1 MGQEACPSLLSA
13 SGQRWGRSPWVHAG
27 AGRGGWGP
35 LTSSSPLPAQGWA
48 PPAGGDAPAESRR
61 VALGA
66 RWGLRTPRRAW
77 LLGSGGRLPGL
88 REVGGVRP
96 WVRLLEVGAS
106 KAWAGAC
113 PPPPPWKGPAAPPP
127 SACVRARPGK
137 ASSVVCGFCW
147 ESALLFQPSQ
157 GSGGDDD
164 HPRPLA
170 SRGCVR
176 AGSASEIPAK
186 PVVSHL
192 SRGRSSLGAAAAR
205 VLWPLEEERRE
216 GLRGSAAR

>member
-113 PPPPPWKGPAAPPP
+113 PPPPPAVEG
-127 SACVRARPGK
+127 ACSTSTVRLCACSPRE
-137 ASSVVCGFCW
+137 GF
-147 ESALLFQPSQ
+147 
-157 GSGGDDD
+157 
-164 HPRPLA
+164 
-170 SRGCVR
+170 
-176 AGSASEIPAK
+176 
-186 PVVSHL
+186 
-192 SRGRSSLGAAAAR
+192 
-205 VLWPLEEERRE
+205 ERRLWVLLGECVAFPAFSGKWRRRRPPQASCFPGVCE
-216 GLRGSAAR
+216 GGVSV